1 MREINLLA
9 EQVLYS
15 VGQVSLTTALV
26 ILPLLALRKW
36 LRRRYPARVLCIV
49 WAALLVRLLVPV
61 QLSLPRAPVRVTP
74 RLTQVRYTDW
84 VETGASALP
93 NGQPSAQAALGPDGE
108 DFTPILSGQDGGLS
122 AVTTPGRDGGPSTVP
137 KPNGDPS
144 ALTAP
149 GRNGQPSVP
158 ASAWQGWIATAEA
171 SALGGTAETTCY
183 GAILCLLWADV
194 ALLLFG
200 GQLMAY
206 LRYARRLRRSA
217 RAVESPALLAACQ
230 AERERLGVRRQ
241 IPLMQSPLADGPML
255 AGLLRP
261 VLLLPP
267 EGLPEEAAP
276 LILRHELIH
285 YKRRDLWRKLAA
297 SAARCLHWFNPAV
310 YWLTQAL
317 YEDIELACDSRVI
330 EGMDEAGRR
339 RYGAAILNCAAS
351 QIAEKQPLTTCFH
364 SGREALRTR
373 LGELFSTG
381 AKKRGA
387 ALLLTCALLI
397 GMVGGA
403 VSIGGARDAETPLG
417 DAEALARREL
427 TEEAAVILAGAWA
440 DGWIGRDL
448 LPALPYLTTAFR
460 QTVCGS
466 QWYAE
471 IGDGTPFFFSTR
483 EPVTNSSREN
493 ENRAWT
499 VGRYAPD
506 RAVVPDLQNNG
517 AYVIYIWQENG
528 APDARLLEYVHFERE
543 GGAWRIS
550 GVDGSMDEYGEAVD
564 DRLNTAEKF
573 RLLYGNDLGLP
584 DFLVYAGSVSER
596 RAAGHTNIYPAID
609 DPVAAVEDLFGL
621 EGGSG
626 AATGWAVVD
635 PDGSGSVKV
644 FPYADPAAVPSS
656 LYAAAEA
663 APAYTPP
670 AGETYTPSHLLGCN
684 VRYTFADGS
693 AVDVI
698 VSDQTGAGGL
708 GEGYIPV
715 DWSMDGKN
723 TRTMLDLACQWAAG
737 TIHRDTHVMFPLL
750 TGAGAEDLIAVQQAY
765 SGTEGDEW
773 YWTHGKYG
781 STPSAEEYGVYF
793 DMGEDTARIVYV
805 LSAGELRFRESEL
818 LHFVDTPA
826 GLKIDRV
833 SDLIRS
839 EEEARRGLELIDC
852 TEQEWFAMH
861 YIAEPVASSLS
872 NPQSGYGSGP
882 ETHRAYM
889 DDPVETTK
897 VLLQIGNET
906 QADASLVEQSDRQAL
921 VRLDFEG
928 GGDAFVTLDYDPDR
942 ERWLV
947 TAIDDESPVPAIRS
961 AEEFAEEFVVAYA
974 SSGFPGWGSSLPE
987 GGRPLS
993 LEADA
998 IADFCRLDRSSGLDI
1013 QTEPAELI
1021 GRPFGTW
1028 CMVTFPD
1035 GSQVRLL
1042 FAEYPD
1048 GGGYPVDW
1056 TVNGESIRTMED
1068 LARQWAGG
1076 WGARDTRLLYPIV
1089 SRKGRH
1095 QLDELQGDDEF
1106 FAENWRLATYLP
1118 TTTGYQLRQ
1127 TGEDEM
1133 EIVYTEIGRG
1143 LFNHQTVQRL
1153 RFVTEDGSLRIA
1165 GWEDVPFEDGNDY
1178 EWYRR
1183 YCLPSLE
1190 HYTTA
1195 KDRLAI
1201 GDLAP
1206 MEERKYYAMEF
1217 AGVNDHEQ
1225 MEAEPQSVTENVMV
1239 SDGQGVER
1247 PCCQVVLRFTDGSG
1261 WLTVWMYPGTAD
1273 GFDGEAIPVW
1283 NLAGLTLTNHDPDG

>member
-74 RLTQVRYTDW
+74 HLTRVRYAEPAAVSVQPGAAAAFPELDGEPAPPARQGW
-84 VETGASALP
+84 VET
-93 NGQPSAQAALGPDGE
+93 
-108 DFTPILSGQDGGLS
+108 
-122 AVTTPGRDGGPSTVP
+122 
-137 KPNGDPS
+137 
-144 ALTAP
+144 
-149 GRNGQPSVP
+149 
-158 ASAWQGWIATAEA
+158 AEA
-171 SALGGTAETTCY
+171 PALGGTAETTCY
-183 GAILCLLWADV
+183 GAILCLLWAGA

-310 YWLTQAL
+310 YLLAQAL
-317 YEDIELACDSRVI
+317 YEDIELACDSRVV
-330 EGMDEAGRR
+330 EGMDNEERK
-339 RYGAAILNCAAS
+339 RYGLAILNCAAS
-351 QIAEKQPLTTCFH
+351 QSAKKQPLTTCFT
-364 SGREALRTR
+364 SDREALRTR
-373 LGELFSTG
+373 LGELFVTG

-387 ALLLTCALLI
+387 ALLLICALTVGI
-397 GMVGGA
+397 VGGA
-403 VSIGGARDAETPLG
+403 VYIGGAREGTAAQPLLE
-417 DAEALARREL
+417 EALARREL
-427 TEEAAVILAGAWA
+427 TEEAAVLLAGAWA
-440 DGWIGRDL
+440 DGWAGRSMD
-448 LPALPYLTTAFR
+448 PPYLTGSFR
-460 QTVCGS
+460 QTVFGS
-466 QWYAE
+466 QWNAE
-471 IGDGTPFFFSTR
+471 IADGTPFLFR
-483 EPVTNSSREN
+483 EAGLAGLAYGNVPPEN
-493 ENRAWT
+493 EDRAGT
-499 VGRYAPD
+499 VGMDAPD
-506 RAVVPDLQNNG
+506 WAVIPDLQNNG
-517 AYVIYIWQENG
+517 AYVVCRWRADG
-528 APDARLLEYVHFERE
+528 APETRTLEYVHFKRE
-543 GGAWRIS
+543 NGAWRIS

-584 DFLVYAGSVSER
+584 DFLAYAGSVSER

-698 VSDQTGAGGL
+698 VSDQTGAGGF

-781 STPSAEEYGVYF
+781 STPSAEAYGVYF

-833 SDLIRS
+833 SELIRS

-897 VLLQIGNET
+897 VLLQIGYET

-947 TAIDDESPVPAIRS
+947 TAIDDESPVPSIRS
-961 AEEFAEEFVVAYA
+961 AEEFAEEFAVVYA

-1028 CMVTFPD
+1028 RTVTFPD

-1261 WLTVWMYPGTAD
+1261 WLTVWMYPGTVD
-1273 GFDGEAIPVW
+1273 GFGGEAIPVW
-1283 NLAGLTLTNHDPDG
+1283 NLAGLTLTDHDPDG